1 MIGEITRFDD
11 ATQEGVIT
19 DDRGAEYVFD
29 LVGWRGRGLPGPGLA
44 VDFEARDGR
53 ASQVFNARV
62 KQQKARRAVSMPPER
77 ELGEVPPSSVGAGKQ
92 PSGRREWP
100 MGRVITGLAMAGLVL
115 AGLWFWH

>member
-1 MIGEITRFDD
+1 
-11 ATQEGVIT
+11 
-19 DDRGAEYVFD
+19 
-29 LVGWRGRGLPGPGLA
+29 
-44 VDFEARDGR
+44 
-53 ASQVFNARV
+53 
-62 KQQKARRAVSMPPER
+62 VSMPPER